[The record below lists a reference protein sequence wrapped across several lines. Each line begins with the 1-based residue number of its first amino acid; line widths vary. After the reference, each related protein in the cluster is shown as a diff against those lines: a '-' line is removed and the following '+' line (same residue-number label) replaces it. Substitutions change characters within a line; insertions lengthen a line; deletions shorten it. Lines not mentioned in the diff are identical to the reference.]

1 MRSRFLYFIFVIV
14 MVCANS
20 ISCTDLADLMS
31 AGDIVGITGDA
42 PLGKID
48 RYESF
53 LAERGLTNNGI
64 VQKENILGVGN
75 AHVFTWDIVE
85 TQMGTT
91 GKFQSKLVVN
101 ADDEGIVLAVNTHH
115 TNIRKDKVR
124 IVMKEIWMKLSRGN
138 PDFTEL
144 IELPDTYKE
153 PLLGNRFTG
162 EGVRGTWVRLTFQE
176 ESVRIALNEYETDV
190 FK

>member
-1 MRSRFLYFIFVIV
+1 
-14 MVCANS
+14 MVSAGS
-20 ISCTDLADLMS
+20 ISCTDLADLIVG
-31 AGDIVGITGDA
+31 GDIVGISDDT

-48 RYESF
+48 RYEAF

-64 VQKENILGVGN
+64 VKKENILGVGN
-75 AHVFTWDIVE
+75 AHVFIWNIVE

-91 GKFQSKLVVN
+91 GKFQSKIVVI
-101 ADDEGIVLAVNTHH
+101 ADDEGTVLAINTHH
-115 TNIRKDKVR
+115 TNISKDRVR
-124 IVMKEIWMKLSRGN
+124 IAMKEIWIKLSGLI

-176 ESVRIALNEYETDV
+176 ESVRIALNKYETDV